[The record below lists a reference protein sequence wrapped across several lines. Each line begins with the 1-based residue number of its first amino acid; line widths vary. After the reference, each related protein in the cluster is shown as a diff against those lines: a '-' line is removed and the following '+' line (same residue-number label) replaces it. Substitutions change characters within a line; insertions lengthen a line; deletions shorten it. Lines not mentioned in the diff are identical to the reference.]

1 VTDVDRQVRAISF
14 GSAAEDYARYRPAP
28 PAEAAEWAIG
38 RSAGLVIDLAAGTGN
53 LARRLLGRADRV
65 VAVDIDVR
73 MLAALGNQLPGVAR
87 VAARG
92 EQLPFLSAAA
102 GAVVI
107 SSAWHWLD
115 PQRAWPEIARVTRP
129 GGTFAVMWSGPD
141 RTVAWVDDVLGRRVG
156 DGPSDTAGERRGDR
170 RRQVELPVGTP
181 FSLVEERTFTSV
193 VPYAVAD
200 LPGLA
205 ASYSRLVVL
214 PAGEKRAHMEGV
226 AARSAARPELVAAS
240 TVDLPLR
247 CRVWR
252 AVRT

>member
-1 VTDVDRQVRAISF
+1 VDRQVRAISF

-38 RSAGLVIDLAAGTGN
+38 RSSGLVVDLAAGTGN
-53 LARRLLGRADRV
+53 LARRLLRRADQV
-65 VAVDIDVR
+65 VAVDIDPR

-92 EQLPFLSAAA
+92 EELPFESAAA

-129 GGTFAVMWSGPD
+129 GGTFAVLASGPD
-141 RTVAWVDDVLGRRVG
+141 RTVAWVDDVLGPRGG
-156 DGPSDTAGERRGDR
+156 DGPPDAAGERRGGR
-170 RRQVELPVGTP
+170 RWRVELPAGMP
-181 FSLVEERTFTSV
+181 FSLVEERTVASV

-205 ASYSRLVVL
+205 ASYSRVMVL
-214 PAGEKRAHMEGV
+214 PAGAKHTRKEEV
-226 AARSAARPELVAAS
+226 AAKAAARPELAGAA
-240 TVDLPLR
+240 TIDLPLR

-252 AVRT
+252 AVRM